1 MTQHSFEFE
10 YELERDDETLYVEVT
25 YATDGDEVWLESV
38 QYDGGELNTTAEE
51 DARLLAQA
59 KDNVSE
65 DLIDAA
71 ASYGDYLYDL
81 RRDQED

>member
-1 MTQHSFEFE
+1 MAQHSFDF
-10 YELERDDETLYVEVT
+10 YFDLERDDETFGLEVT

-38 QYDGGELNTTAEE
+38 IYDGGEFPTTAEE
-51 DARLLAQA
+51 DALLLAYA
-59 KDNVSE
+59 KDHVDE
-65 DLIDAA
+65 DLIDEA